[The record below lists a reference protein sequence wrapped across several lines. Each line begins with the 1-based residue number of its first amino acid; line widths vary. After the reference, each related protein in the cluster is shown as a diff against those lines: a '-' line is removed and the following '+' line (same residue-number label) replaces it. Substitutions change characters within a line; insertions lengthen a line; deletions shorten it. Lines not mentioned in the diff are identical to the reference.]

1 MLASQLHPNTYTH
14 QYYNLLLTTDT
25 TDVQK
30 AVVTLK
36 ELESGNFNV
45 TCHFLTGSDALGC
58 MVILIGQSSNH
69 TMKLMKRSADIV
81 HTEELKLENK
91 SLSCYD
97 RIVAFDIESDGSVGT
112 LSVPGHL
119 ERDTDRPCI
128 ASEGLPITVGQS
140 GIIVNVIILIM
151 TIITFV
157 FTCVCGCTLIVIQY
171 GCAFSVYSTCV

>member
-1 MLASQLHPNTYTH
+1 MIGDQPLLASQLHPNACPH

-30 AVVTLK
+30 AVVTLR

-69 TMKLMKRSADIV
+69 TMKLMKRSADTV

-97 RIVAFDIESDGSVGT
+97 RIIAFDIESDGSVGT
-112 LSVPGHL
+112 MSVPGHLMPVPGHL
-119 ERDTDRPCI
+119 ERSTDRPCI
-128 ASEGLPITVGQS
+128 ANKGSPVTVGQS
-140 GIIVNVIILIM
+140 GMIVNVII
-151 TIITFV
+151 
-157 FTCVCGCTLIVIQY
+157 
-171 GCAFSVYSTCV
+171 S